1 MVLRTA
7 PGLEALAQARL
18 ALGTGSHATVGGW
31 IAGSLALL
39 SGILLVVGLLTP
51 MAAVL
56 TSAVQMWAS
65 IEGLHDLAASEPSV
79 AVVVAVA
86 LALVLLGPGAYS
98 LDARFFG
105 LRQII
110 IPPTRS
116 SR

>member
-1 MVLRTA
+1 
-7 PGLEALAQARL
+7 
-18 ALGTGSHATVGGW
+18 
-31 IAGSLALL
+31 
-39 SGILLVVGLLTP
+39 

-56 TSAVQMWAS
+56 TTAVRMWAS
-65 IEGLHDLAASEPSV
+65 IEGLLDPAASEPSV

>member
-1 MVLRTA
+1 VLRTA
-7 PGLEALAQARL
+7 VGLEALAQTRR
-18 ALGTGSHATVGGW
+18 ALETGSDATVGAS

-51 MAAVL
+51 LAAVL
-56 TSAVQMWAS
+56 ATAVRMWVS
-65 IEGLHDLAASEPSV
+65 IDLAASEPSV

-110 IPPTRS
+110 IPPTHS